1 MILWSLQLSSP
12 FMKSLTYGNLT
23 LDVAQDRI
31 LVNVY
36 LRVHS
41 FTEDKGPSC
50 NVYGSSSLVLLGQI
64 MPWLI
69 HHSSTKEYCLPSSC
83 TEVI

>member
-36 LRVHS
+36 LRVHLV
-41 FTEDKGPSC
+41 TEDKGPAC
-50 NVYGSSSLVLLGQI
+50 NVYGSSSLVSVGSDHA
-64 MPWLI
+64 MA
-69 HHSSTKEYCLPSSC
+69 HSSQFHQRVLSPFLLH
-83 TEVI
+83 